1 MKIAVC
7 FSGQVRT
14 GLQAAPHL
22 FDWFGDLLPNI
33 DFFIHTWDNRLYK
46 NLNCTRL
53 FPRREE
59 IIDKKVFDELS
70 KIYNPKTMEIES
82 GSVYLETHRH
92 KGGNN
97 EVTTHPLWYSFYK
110 SVLYKRLYEKKNK
123 FKYDIVVKLR
133 MDLVFTSGK
142 LIDEIKWLNENSD
155 KSVITE
161 PSFHKDWKNK
171 LDDDAT
177 IDIYFVSDSD
187 TMDIFSQL
195 FFKDC
200 YTYRH
205 FYNENLNPLG
215 HKCESL
221 IIRDVYAKDIN
232 YPLKDNDLD
241 KIDELDGYYYDTVGH
256 VRGYPITNKNGQYA
270 QYIQKKYNIEDL
282 NPSGNPRIYLD
293 DLGET
298 LL

>member
-1 MKIAVC
+1 M
-7 FSGQVRT
+7 
-14 GLQAAPHL
+14 
-22 FDWFGDLLPNI
+22 
-33 DFFIHTWDNRLYK
+33 
-46 NLNCTRL
+46 
-53 FPRREE
+53 
-59 IIDKKVFDELS
+59 
-70 KIYNPKTMEIES
+70 
-82 GSVYLETHRH
+82 
-92 KGGNN
+92 
-97 EVTTHPLWYSFYK
+97 
-110 SVLYKRLYEKKNK
+110 
-123 FKYDIVVKLR
+123 
-133 MDLVFTSGK
+133 VFTSGK